1 MPRLGAVADDAKDN
15 VSEAAEQVARNE
27 WVEKLAR
34 FGYLVRGVLYAV
46 VGLLAIGAAF
56 GVGGATTDKG
66 GAISAI
72 GGQPMGKVLL
82 VLVAVGLVG
91 YSLWGFVRAFLD
103 PLGRGT
109 DAKGLVER
117 GGYLVSALVYASL
130 LFPTVRLL
138 VGAGADGGGGS
149 GQAEKYTTAWLLAQ
163 PLGPWLLG
171 IGGVVATIGGLG
183 QFYQAYSAGFKKD
196 FKQREMSRD
205 ELTSAERIGRFGHAA
220 RGVVFTMIGFFI
232 VRAAMMADA
241 NQVRGLDGT
250 LQTLAQQPYG
260 PWLLGIVALGLVSFG
275 AYSMMSA
282 RWIEICKS

>member
-1 MPRLGAVADDAKDN
+1 
-15 VSEAAEQVARNE
+15 
-27 WVEKLAR
+27 
-34 FGYLVRGVLYAV
+34 
-46 VGLLAIGAAF
+46 
-56 GVGGATTDKG
+56 
-66 GAISAI
+66 
-72 GGQPMGKVLL
+72 MGKALL

-138 VGAGADGGGGS
+138 IGAGADDSGGS

-196 FKQREMSRD
+196 FKQREMSKD

-232 VRAAMMADA
+232 VRAAMTADA
-241 NQVRGLDGT
+241 NQVQGLDGT